1 MIQRFR
7 AARPGLARNL
17 VSLFYG
23 IVLCAFPVFL
33 VCPAT
38 VCAAEAIKPALPQF
52 DILSIATPEWE
63 NQTNRDGTG
72 LFFDILHAV
81 YDPVGITLEISIIP
95 TKRSILMLKKQEVD
109 ASLGFYS
116 EEVGRLIGWD
126 FYQTPKNP
134 LMDER
139 FVAICKKE
147 RAREWHFPGSLRD
160 ARVAWIEG
168 YDLDNRIA
176 VALHYQKITT
186 QAQGWNLLRADR
198 VDYYIDSASDSM
210 AEARKRGVNLDE
222 FHIETI
228 WVDKM
233 YIPFAL
239 SERGAYFLTVFDQR
253 IKALRRSGELARIY
267 GQWEVPLPSPE

>member
-7 AARPGLARNL
+7 SARPGLARNL
-17 VSLFYG
+17 VFLFCG
-23 IVLCAFPVFL
+23 IVLCALPVSL
-33 VCPAT
+33 ACPAT
-38 VCAAEAIKPALPQF
+38 VCAAEAIKPALPQY
-52 DILSIATPEWE
+52 DTLSIATPEWE

-81 YDPVGITLEISIIP
+81 YDPAGITLKISIIP
-95 TKRSILMLKKQEVD
+95 TTRSLLMLKNQEVD

-126 FYQTPKNP
+126 FYQTPKHP
-134 LMDER
+134 LITER
-139 FVAICKKE
+139 FVAIFKKK
-147 RAREWHFPGSLRD
+147 RTSAWHFPGSLRH

-168 YDLDNRIA
+168 YDLDNRIP

-198 VDYYIDSASDSM
+198 VDFYIDSASDSM
-210 AEARKRGVNLDE
+210 AAARKRGVNLDE
-222 FHIETI
+222 YHVETL
-228 WVDKM
+228 WADKM

-253 IKALRRSGELARIY
+253 IKALRQSGELARIY
-267 GQWEVPLPSPE
+267 AKWQVPLPPPE